1 MVDGAAPG
9 SLLYDG
15 RRCTIRTL
23 TESDVASLF
32 LLPNVSLALSRYRPG
47 LGGTPQAGSNAIE
60 RMRLLRQFEPPVE
73 IEALVLHR
81 ASGAPIGLLCLSS
94 IDRLNLKA
102 EFSVAFFRGR
112 GTRCALEA
120 IHWALE
126 TTFGPGGA
134 EKLVFYTEPDNRPAL
149 ALMHALQIEGAPVG
163 EQFFDIRG
171 GHIAGPIQSA
181 GAERGRCDQ
190 ATYVFAVLPGFAG
203 PRLAQ
208 SRSAFP

>member
-1 MVDGAAPG
+1 MIPPGLVDGAAPG

-15 RRCTIRTL
+15 RRCTIRSL

-47 LGGTPQAGSNAIE
+47 LGGTPQAGTNAVE
-60 RMRLLRQFEPPVE
+60 RMRLLRQFEPAVE

-81 ASGAPIGLLCLSS
+81 SSGAPIGLLCLSS

-120 IHWALE
+120 IHWALD
-126 TTFGPGGA
+126 TTFGAGGA
-134 EKLVFYTEPDNRPAL
+134 EKLIFYTEPDNRPAI
-149 ALMHALQIEGAPVG
+149 ALMHALQIDRE
-163 EQFFDIRG
+163 
-171 GHIAGPIQSA
+171 
-181 GAERGRCDQ
+181 
-190 ATYVFAVLPGFAG
+190 AVLSREIRLSSGRRGDLWRYALFRDSWQAG
-203 PRLAQ
+203 VGRQELSRLVPLAE
-208 SRSAFP
+208 SA